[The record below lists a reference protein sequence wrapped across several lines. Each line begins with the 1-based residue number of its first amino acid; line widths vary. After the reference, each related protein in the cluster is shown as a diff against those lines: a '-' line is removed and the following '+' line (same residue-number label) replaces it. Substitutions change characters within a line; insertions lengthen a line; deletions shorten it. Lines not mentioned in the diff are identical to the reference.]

1 MAGIRFTLE
10 QQELLRRNPQIAK
23 VSEKAITYKDS
34 FKLIAIEEYMK
45 GKTPSEIFRQAG
57 INPEIIGSENPKRC
71 LLRWRKSYHK
81 HGDSGLI
88 GENEEVQAVDT
99 LKPVTFHWKIS

>member
-10 QQELLRRNPQIAK
+10 HQKLLKMNPHIEK
-23 VSEKAITYKDS
+23 VSEKSITYKDS

-57 INPEIIGSENPKRC
+57 INPEIIGRDNPKRC
-71 LLRWRKSYHK
+71 LRRWRNSYYK
-81 HGDSGLI
+81 HGDIGLL
-88 GENEEVQAVDT
+88 GE
-99 LKPVTFHWKIS
+99 KRG